1 MCVRSTFEIMDRYK
15 NSSTFASQRHARVSC
30 PFLQNAYA
38 WNSSVAL
45 FRDRTCVQSEH
56 APTMSYEEMCN
67 DVDNFAQKLGVKSAH
82 LIGHSMGG
90 KVAMTLALRYPEKV
104 ASLCVVDIA
113 PVEYSATSMHVS
125 IMDAMSRLDLETV
138 TDMQKARHELKPAI
152 PVRISFRKSH
162 LSSGFH
168 ACCSELEARDP
179 PSERLFQ
186 EEIVVRVMTKQTKR

>member
-1 MCVRSTFEIMDRYK
+1 
-15 NSSTFASQRHARVSC
+15 
-30 PFLQNAYA
+30 
-38 WNSSVAL
+38 
-45 FRDRTCVQSEH
+45 
-56 APTMSYEEMCN
+56 MSYEEMCN

-113 PVEYSATSMHVS
+113 PVEYSATSMHVA
-125 IMDAMSRLDLETV
+125 IMDAMSKLDLETV

-168 ACCSELEARDP
+168 ACCSELKAHAP
-179 PSERLFQ
+179 PSEILFQ
-186 EEIVVRVMTKQTKR
+186 KEIVVLVMTKQTIRLIDMYILATDTRTVSSLSEFFSQPSQICAWIAMNIQSLLNFGCRTP